1 MGRFGNCL
9 LILNI
14 AMTNTPLIAAAIQ
27 SSGNLYVI
35 IYLLFPR
42 LTAVD
47 WRDLLSA
54 YGTNY

>member
-1 MGRFGNCL
+1 
-9 LILNI
+9 LNI